1 MRMTTFPDLSALPG
15 GDLVRRGVTDLD
27 AGRETPE
34 ALLVSIGAP
43 RLRAIGVE
51 ASKPISDPEH
61 KLYLLLASKKGDAAH
76 LRLQRPGSASR
87 QLRAGSRVRELADS
101 ARIERFMRELGR
113 SVDVDGR
120 VYLTG
125 GATAVL
131 NGWRESTIDVDI
143 KLIPDRDEILRE
155 IPRLKQELDLNIEL
169 AAPSDFI
176 PLPRGWEERSPLIRT
191 EGRLSFHHFD
201 PVAQALSKAERGHE
215 QDIRDVREMLE
226 SGLVNPAEAMAQ
238 FEAIEPELYRFP
250 AIDPASFRKAVEELF
265 RG

>member
-1 MRMTTFPDLSALPG
+1 
-15 GDLVRRGVTDLD
+15 
-27 AGRETPE
+27 
-34 ALLVSIGAP
+34 
-43 RLRAIGVE
+43 
-51 ASKPISDPEH
+51 
-61 KLYLLLASKKGDAAH
+61 
-76 LRLQRPGSASR
+76 
-87 QLRAGSRVRELADS
+87 
-101 ARIERFMRELGR
+101 MRELGR

-169 AAPSDFI
+169 AAPVDFI
-176 PLPRGWEERSPLIRT
+176 PVAKGWEERSPLIRI

-215 QDIRDVREMLE
+215 QDVRDVREMIAG
-226 SGLVNPAEAMAQ
+226 GLVNPAEALAQ
-238 FEAIEPELYRFP
+238 FETIEPELYRFP

>member
-1 MRMTTFPDLSALPG
+1 M
-15 GDLVRRGVTDLD
+15 
-27 AGRETPE
+27 
-34 ALLVSIGAP
+34 
-43 RLRAIGVE
+43 
-51 ASKPISDPEH
+51 
-61 KLYLLLASKKGDAAH
+61 
-76 LRLQRPGSASR
+76 
-87 QLRAGSRVRELADS
+87 RELADS

-176 PLPRGWEERSPLIRT
+176 PVPRGWEERSPLIRT

-201 PVAQALSKAERGHE
+201 PVAQALSKAERGHQ
-215 QDIRDVREMLE
+215 QDIRDVREMIE
-226 SGLVNPAEAMAQ
+226 SGLVNPAEAMVQ

-250 AIDPASFRKAVEELF
+250 AIDPASFRGAVHELF
-265 RG
+265 GA